1 MPKVTREML
10 LIMLVK
16 RAMGFRQ
23 EEIARELGVSQNTV
37 KYYLKKIRERAEEEG
52 LPLVFYSIVLGPLG
66 APIVAAAT
74 LERILRDVLREA
86 EEEGEV
92 E

>member
-10 LIMLVK
+10 LVMLVK
-16 RAMGFRQ
+16 RALGFRQ
-23 EEIARELGVSQNTV
+23 EEIANQLGISQNTV

-74 LERILRDVLREA
+74 LERILREVAEEA
-86 EEEGEV
+86 EGE
-92 E
+92 